1 MPRDSAGGNAVFC
14 RTFTPA
20 ISKHLQQ
27 GDLVFL
33 DSYALQLVE
42 LPQGFFVTR
51 LADPEGL
58 VDVIGWALVGEI
70 RYTIIFSQMF
80 DYRIAQLVTL

>member
-1 MPRDSAGGNAVFC
+1 MPHDSTGGNAVFC

-33 DSYALQLVE
+33 DGYALQLVE

-58 VDVIGWALVGEI
+58 VDVIRWTLVGKF
-70 RYTIIFSQMF
+70 RYTVIFLQML
-80 DYRIAQLVTL
+80 DYRFA